1 MAHLTRHY
9 KRWTRPVRP
18 PVPFLWYILWGY
30 KQYKRCLRSGN
41 INKCRLP
48 DCVRLL
54 VELETTIARLLQLLS
69 KSTLTTMW
77 CAFCIYLYL
86 FTFVC
91 VCVRVRARARACVCV
106 LVCVC
111 LCVYETFT
119 FPSQL
124 RTTEMQCLYKG
135 GHIWRTNINFE
146 TGLCKYSFYY
156 TVKFKW

>member
-91 VCVRVRARARACVCV
+91 VCVCACACVCV
-106 LVCVC
+106 RVCACVC
-111 LCVYETFT
+111 MKPLLFHRSSGPQKCSACIKEDIFEEPTSILKQGCVSIRFIT
-119 FPSQL
+119 Q
-124 RTTEMQCLYKG
+124 
-135 GHIWRTNINFE
+135 
-146 TGLCKYSFYY
+146 
-156 TVKFKW
+156 